1 MRNETPWN
9 REFDPTPNSIADA
22 LVAAELDWEVLSK
35 PCYYL
40 DNAEEVEEDE
50 DAFLSVEP
58 VPNWYVN
65 VRSDN
70 GKPLGVVTQRYSPFH
85 NFQAFAWLGQ
95 IFGTEMDFV
104 AAGDF
109 MNSRRVWVLMKLPA
123 FVEIAGEQI
132 GQYAFVHTS
141 HDGKHSV
148 TASMT
153 PYLVRSAT
161 LMTSEVR
168 RARNYDAARTIAI
181 RHVGNMDEKVQ
192 AEEAQRVMGVSI
204 NYYGQFVELGKKMA
218 EVQVTKEE
226 AEEYA
231 ELLLPID
238 EEKMGE
244 RAMRNTEVARD
255 TLLKLFRENGK
266 NNQAPDSWWSLYTAA
281 LEFADWVRPQ
291 RKQDGRFQRA
301 IDDPDSFKQN
311 AFDFALVSAQ
321 MR

>member
-9 REFDPTPNSIADA
+9 REFDPTPLTIEAA
-22 LVAAELDWEVLSK
+22 LTAAELDWEVLSK
-35 PCYYL
+35 PAYYL
-40 DNAEEVEEDE
+40 DNPEEVEEDE

-58 VPNWYVN
+58 VPNYFVN
-65 VRSDN
+65 VRSDT
-70 GKPLGVVTQRYSPFH
+70 GVPLGIVTRRYSPFH

-104 AAGDF
+104 AAGEF
-109 MNSRRVWVLMKLPA
+109 MNSRRVWVLMRVPA
-123 FVEIAGEQI
+123 HVEIAGEKI

-153 PYLVRSAT
+153 PYLVRTAT

-168 RARNYDAARTIAI
+168 RARNYNAQRTIAI

-204 NYYGQFVELGKKMA
+204 NYYEQFVKLGQLLA
-218 EVQVTKEE
+218 EIKVEPVE
-226 AEEYA
+226 AQEYT
-231 ELLLPID
+231 ELLLPVD
-238 EEKMGE
+238 EKQGE
-244 RAMRNTEVARD
+244 RAQRNTEAARD
-255 TLLKLFRENGK
+255 TLLTLFRQNGEN
-266 NNQAPDSWWSLYTAA
+266 NHAPDTWWSLYTAA

-291 RKQDGRFQRA
+291 RKPDGRFQRA
-301 IDDPDSFKQN
+301 LDDPDSFKAN
-311 AFDFALVSAQ
+311 AWDFALAQ
-321 MR
+321 LQMG